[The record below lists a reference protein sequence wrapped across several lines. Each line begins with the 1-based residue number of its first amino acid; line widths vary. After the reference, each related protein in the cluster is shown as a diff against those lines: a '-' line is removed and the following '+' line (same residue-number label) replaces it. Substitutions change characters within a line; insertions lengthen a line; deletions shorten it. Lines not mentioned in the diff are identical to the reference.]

1 MKPASEGTGI
11 IAGGPVRMIMQQL
24 GVSNILSKATGST
37 NAINVVKAVESG
49 LKQLK
54 DPLAVA
60 HQRGISLKELFE

>member
-1 MKPASEGTGI
+1 MGNLKI
-11 IAGGPVRMIMQQL
+11 QL